1 MPASGGGHPASS
13 GVTTMDF
20 MQLLPYWRFLAQ
32 ALAITLLLTVTSI
45 CLGAVIGI
53 LVAVGRT
60 YGGLL
65 LDVLLGFYVNSMRAI
80 PLLVILIFTYF
91 VPSMVLG
98 WDPSPIVAASLG
110 LSAHLGA
117 YAAETIR
124 AGLTSVR
131 PGQMRAALALG
142 MSRANAVRAIIL
154 PQALIRMLP
163 PIGSLLV
170 FAVKDSSIAS
180 VIAVPEL
187 LRQSEVPSS
196 ITFRDFA
203 VYTLVMG
210 LYFVLCYPLAR
221 GVDALYRRVAY
232 LGAS

>member
-1 MPASGGGHPASS
+1 M
-13 GVTTMDF
+13 MDF
-20 MQLLPYWRFLAQ
+20 TLILTYWRFLAR
-32 ALAITLLLTVTSI
+32 ALAMTLMITAASI
-45 CLGAVIGI
+45 GLGAAIGI

-60 YGGLL
+60 YGGRL
-65 LDVLLGFYVNSMRAI
+65 LDAVLSFYVDSMRAI
-80 PLLVILIFTYF
+80 PLLVILIWSYF
-91 VPSMVLG
+91 AFPLALG
-98 WDPSPIVAASLG
+98 WDLSPVAAASLG

-142 MSRANAVRAIIL
+142 MSRATAVRTIIL

-170 FAVKDSSIAS
+170 YAVKDSAVAS

-187 LRQSEVPSS
+187 IRQSQVLSS
-196 ITFRDFA
+196 ITYHAFE
-203 VYTLVMG
+203 VYTLAMG
-210 LYFVLCYPLAR
+210 IYFALCYPIAR

>member
-1 MPASGGGHPASS
+1 
-13 GVTTMDF
+13 MDF
-20 MQLLPYWRFLAQ
+20 APLLPYWRFIAQ
-32 ALAITLLLTVTSI
+32 ALAMTLLITALSI
-45 CLGAVIGI
+45 GFAAVIG
-53 LVAVGRT
+53 VAVAAGRT
-60 YGGLL
+60 YAGRVADL
-65 LDVLLGFYVNSMRAI
+65 VLGFYVDTMRSI
-80 PLLVILIFTYF
+80 PLLVILIWTYF
-91 VPSMVLG
+91 AFPLALG
-98 WDPSPIVAASLG
+98 WNLSPVAAAVLG

-142 MSRANAVRAIIL
+142 MTRLEAVRTIIL

-170 FAVKDSSIAS
+170 FAVKDSGIAS

-187 LRQSEVPSS
+187 IRQSQVLSG
-196 ITFRDFA
+196 ITYRAFE
-203 VYTLVMG
+203 VYTLAMG
-210 LYFVLCYPLAR
+210 IYFLLCYPLAR
-221 GVDALYRRVAY
+221 GVDALYRRVAH

>member
-1 MPASGGGHPASS
+1 
-13 GVTTMDF
+13 MDF
-20 MQLLPYWRFLAQ
+20 ALVLPYWRFLAR
-32 ALAITLLLTVTSI
+32 ALAMTLLITATSITL
-45 CLGAVIGI
+45 GAAIGI

-60 YGGLL
+60 YGGRLL
-65 LDVLLGFYVNSMRAI
+65 NTILGFYVDTMRAI
-80 PLLVILIFTYF
+80 PLLVILIWTYF
-91 VPSMVLG
+91 VFPLALG
-98 WDPSPIVAASLG
+98 WDLSPVVAASLG

-142 MSRANAVRAIIL
+142 MSRASAIRTIIL

-170 FAVKDSSIAS
+170 FAVKDSGIAS

-187 LRQSEVPSS
+187 IRQSQVLSS
-196 ITFRDFA
+196 ITYHPFE
-203 VYTLVMG
+203 VYTLAMG
-210 LYFVLCYPLAR
+210 IYFLLCYPLAR